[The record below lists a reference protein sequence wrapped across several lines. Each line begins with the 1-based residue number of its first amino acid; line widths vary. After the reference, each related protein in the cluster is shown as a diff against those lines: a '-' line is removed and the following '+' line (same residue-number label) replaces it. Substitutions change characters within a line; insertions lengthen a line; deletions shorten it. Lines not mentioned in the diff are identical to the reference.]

1 MFVIVIFLAAS
12 AVNQQTC
19 DGLDQLINNTNP
31 DLLSGCARD
40 SNCTKMTC
48 QAAGNLALGN
58 AVSSITFELKPCEMP
73 PGVNLTVL
81 LTAGGALI
89 DQLITSPTQITQ
101 SLLSIGSA
109 NISVF
114 VNSTSTDLGIAV
126 RIGTAIALYI

>member
-1 MFVIVIFLAAS
+1 MIVIFLAAS

-40 SNCTKMTC
+40 SNCTQMTC
-48 QAAGNLALGN
+48 QPNGDLAL
-58 AVSSITFELKPCEMP
+58 AVSSITLELKPCEMQ

-81 LTAGGALI
+81 QTAGGALI
-89 DQLITSPTQITQ
+89 DQLITSPTQITS
-101 SLLSIGSA
+101 SLMSIGSA

-126 RIGTAIALYI
+126 RIGTAIAL

>member
-1 MFVIVIFLAAS
+1 M
-12 AVNQQTC
+12 NQQTC

-31 DLLSGCARD
+31 ALLSGCARD

-58 AVSSITFELKPCEMP
+58 IVGSIIFELKPCEMQ

-89 DQLITSPTQITQ
+89 DQLIASPTVISR
-101 SLLSIGSA
+101 SLGDGST

-114 VNSTSTDLGIAV
+114 VNSTSTNLGLAV
-126 RIGTAIALYI
+126 RVNTCR